1 MLVYASSR
9 DKEELGSLVSNQS
22 NKINKLEAD
31 RMDYQKK
38 IIEVSGRAVKRVDRN
53 FGENLFLF

>member
-1 MLVYASSR
+1 MKVYATDR

-38 IIEVSGRAVKRVDRN
+38 IIEVRPYALVKK
-53 FGENLFLF
+53 GWAHS